1 MNSTKI
7 ANFEIGEINGEL
19 ILTRNGQPQPCAF
32 VPPVLLPHPSLQ
44 AQAVIHT
51 KACGTN
57 CQFFETSDNIV
68 KLHCSKHE
76 FFLQKDKE
84 KSGINPA
91 GGFQLIQP

>member
-1 MNSTKI
+1 MKQ
-7 ANFEIGEINGEL
+7 ANIRKYAIEEQNGYL
-19 ILTRNGQPQPCAF
+19 VLTNNGHSQPCAF

-57 CQFFETSDNIV
+57 CHLFEVSDEIAT
-68 KLHCSKHE
+68 LHCCKLE
-76 FFLQKDKE
+76 IFLQKDTE